1 MFKCNKQFAVISSCV
16 AAMAFTYI
24 FCDGNLLYNTVSRG
38 ALYGG
43 RGVRD
48 NITMLGSIVLAVCV
62 SQGNNVF
69 NKKKILIFFSLM
81 LWIN

>member
-1 MFKCNKQFAVISSCV
+1 MQLLVV
-16 AAMAFTYI
+16 VWLRWHLRMI

-69 NKKKILIFFSLM
+69 NKKKY
-81 LWIN
+81 